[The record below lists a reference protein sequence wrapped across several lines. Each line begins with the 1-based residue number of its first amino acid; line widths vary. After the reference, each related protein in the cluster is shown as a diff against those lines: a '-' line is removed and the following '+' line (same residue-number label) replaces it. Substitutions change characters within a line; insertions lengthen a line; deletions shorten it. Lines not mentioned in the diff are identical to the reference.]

1 MDTFFLVMVV
11 VAGQWVVGF
20 SFIIIFLYNQC
31 WWLVIMGVGSREEKE
46 TEKKIEK
53 EERVRTRK

>member
-20 SFIIIFLYNQC
+20 SFIIIFLYNQR
-31 WWLVIMGVGSREEKE
+31 WWLVTMGVGSREEKE